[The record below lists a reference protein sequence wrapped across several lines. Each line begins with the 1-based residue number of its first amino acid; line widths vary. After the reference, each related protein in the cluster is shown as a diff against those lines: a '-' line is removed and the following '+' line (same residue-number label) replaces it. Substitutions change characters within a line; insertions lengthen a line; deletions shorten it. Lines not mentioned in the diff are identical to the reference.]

1 MTIDIDHLTEAELSD
16 LNRRI
21 VERLRFLHQ
30 MRAHA
35 SMLQFSLG
43 DRVTFDTDDGR
54 TIVGTLM
61 RYNKKSV
68 TVVTDDQHR
77 WNVSPIFLHRAE
89 PRDITPTGP
98 EPLDLFPVKK

>member
-1 MTIDIDHLTEAELSD
+1 MAVEIDSLTEAELLD
-16 LNRRI
+16 LHRRI
-21 VERLRFLHQ
+21 VERLRFLQH

-35 SMLQFSLG
+35 SMLKFSLG
-43 DRVTFDTDDGR
+43 DRVTFDTDHGR

-68 TVVTDDQHR
+68 TIITDDQHR
-77 WNVSPIFLHRAE
+77 WNVSPSLLRRVE

-98 EPLDLFPVKK
+98 GSANLFPVKK

>member
-1 MTIDIDHLTEAELSD
+1 
-16 LNRRI
+16 
-21 VERLRFLHQ
+21 
-30 MRAHA
+30 
-35 SMLQFSLG
+35 MLKFSLG

-68 TVVTDDQHR
+68 TIITDDHHR
-77 WNVSPIFLHRAE
+77 WNVSPSFLRRVE

-98 EPLDLFPVKK
+98 VSADLFPVKK